1 MILTVEMRPCV
12 DITVKMKKF
21 KPGKTNTAEEKIVTY
36 AGKANNVATGI
47 TRLGGKAYV
56 TGFMY
61 NENGS
66 LFEKTLDKKAAL
78 IDELNQ
84 MDEGFQQLYE
94 KVRPEIQE
102 HMEHYADKIRMMQEE
117 IQKIT
122 DKTVA
127 IQTEELRNK
136 QLVEN
141 KFSSIKKQIREVKSS
156 QKMVNRYYQNIMQQR
171 QNAIQ
176 YMDNKK

>member
-1 MILTVEMRPCV
+1 MSGEDYIDILAESLVKKNHILDEIRKLNQEQKQILSDENLTPEM
-12 DITVKMKKF
+12 
-21 KPGKTNTAEEKIVTY
+21 
-36 AGKANNVATGI
+36 
-47 TRLGGKAYV
+47 
-56 TGFMY
+56 
-61 NENGS
+61 
-66 LFEKTLDKKAAL
+66 FEKTLDKKAAL

-127 IQTEELRNK
+127 IQTEEFRNK

-156 QKMVNRYYQNIMQQR
+156 QKAVNTYYRNMMNRNVMEAQFLDR
-171 QNAIQ
+171 
-176 YMDNKK
+176 KK

>member
-1 MILTVEMRPCV
+1 MSGEDYIDILAESLVKKNHILDEIRKLNQEQKQILSDENLTPEM
-12 DITVKMKKF
+12 
-21 KPGKTNTAEEKIVTY
+21 
-36 AGKANNVATGI
+36 
-47 TRLGGKAYV
+47 
-56 TGFMY
+56 
-61 NENGS
+61 
-66 LFEKTLDKKAAL
+66 FEKTLDKKAAL

-156 QKMVNRYYQNIMQQR
+156 QKAVNTYYRNMMNRNVMEAQFLDR
-171 QNAIQ
+171 
-176 YMDNKK
+176 KK

>member
-1 MILTVEMRPCV
+1 MSGEDYIDILAESLVKKNHILDEIRKLNQEQKQILSDENLTPEM
-12 DITVKMKKF
+12 
-21 KPGKTNTAEEKIVTY
+21 
-36 AGKANNVATGI
+36 
-47 TRLGGKAYV
+47 
-56 TGFMY
+56 
-61 NENGS
+61 
-66 LFEKTLDKKAAL
+66 FEKTLDKKAAL

-156 QKMVNRYYQNIMQQR
+156 QKAVNNYYRNMMNRNGMEAQFLDR
-171 QNAIQ
+171 
-176 YMDNKK
+176 KK

>member
-1 MILTVEMRPCV
+1 MSGEDYIDILAESLVKKNHILDEIRKLNQEQKQILSDENLTPEM
-12 DITVKMKKF
+12 
-21 KPGKTNTAEEKIVTY
+21 
-36 AGKANNVATGI
+36 
-47 TRLGGKAYV
+47 
-56 TGFMY
+56 
-61 NENGS
+61 
-66 LFEKTLDKKAAL
+66 FEKTLDKKAAL

-102 HMEHYADKIRMMQEE
+102 YMEHYADKIRMMQEE

-156 QKMVNRYYQNIMQQR
+156 QKAVNTYYRNMMNRNVMEAQFLDR
-171 QNAIQ
+171 
-176 YMDNKK
+176 KK

>member
-1 MILTVEMRPCV
+1 MSGEDYIDILAESL
-12 DITVKMKKF
+12 VKKNHILDEIRKLNQEQ
-21 KPGKTNTAEEKIVTY
+21 KQILSDENLTPG
-36 AGKANNVATGI
+36 
-47 TRLGGKAYV
+47 
-56 TGFMY
+56 M
-61 NENGS
+61 
-66 LFEKTLDKKAAL
+66 FEKTLDKKAAL

-156 QKMVNRYYQNIMQQR
+156 QKAVNTYYRNMMNRNVMEAQFLDR
-171 QNAIQ
+171 
-176 YMDNKK
+176 KK

>member
-1 MILTVEMRPCV
+1 MSGEDYIDILAESLVKKNHILDEIRKLNQEQKQILSDENLTPEM
-12 DITVKMKKF
+12 
-21 KPGKTNTAEEKIVTY
+21 
-36 AGKANNVATGI
+36 
-47 TRLGGKAYV
+47 
-56 TGFMY
+56 
-61 NENGS
+61 
-66 LFEKTLDKKAAL
+66 FEKTLDKKAAL

-136 QLVEN
+136 QLMEN

-156 QKMVNRYYQNIMQQR
+156 QKAVNTYYRNMMNRNVMEAQFLDR
-171 QNAIQ
+171 
-176 YMDNKK
+176 KK

>member
-1 MILTVEMRPCV
+1 MSGEDYIDILAESLVKKNHILDEIRKLNQEQKQILSDKNLTPEM
-12 DITVKMKKF
+12 
-21 KPGKTNTAEEKIVTY
+21 
-36 AGKANNVATGI
+36 
-47 TRLGGKAYV
+47 
-56 TGFMY
+56 
-61 NENGS
+61 
-66 LFEKTLDKKAAL
+66 FEKTLDKKAAL

-102 HMEHYADKIRMMQEE
+102 HMEHYVDKIRMMQEE

-136 QLVEN
+136 QLMEN

-156 QKMVNRYYQNIMQQR
+156 QKAVNTYYRNMMNRNVMEAQFLDR
-171 QNAIQ
+171 
-176 YMDNKK
+176 KK

>member
-1 MILTVEMRPCV
+1 MSGEDYIDILAESLVKKNHILDEIRKLNQEQKQILSDENLTQEM
-12 DITVKMKKF
+12 
-21 KPGKTNTAEEKIVTY
+21 
-36 AGKANNVATGI
+36 
-47 TRLGGKAYV
+47 
-56 TGFMY
+56 
-61 NENGS
+61 
-66 LFEKTLDKKAAL
+66 FEKTLDKKAAL

-156 QKMVNRYYQNIMQQR
+156 QKAVNTYYRNMMNRNVMEAQFLDR
-171 QNAIQ
+171 
-176 YMDNKK
+176 KK

>member
-1 MILTVEMRPCV
+1 MSGEDYIDILAESLVKKNHILDEIRKLNQEQKQILSDENLTPEM
-12 DITVKMKKF
+12 
-21 KPGKTNTAEEKIVTY
+21 
-36 AGKANNVATGI
+36 
-47 TRLGGKAYV
+47 
-56 TGFMY
+56 
-61 NENGS
+61 
-66 LFEKTLDKKAAL
+66 FEKTLDKKEAL

-156 QKMVNRYYQNIMQQR
+156 QKAVNTYYRNMMNRNVMEAQFLDR
-171 QNAIQ
+171 
-176 YMDNKK
+176 KK